1 MYDGVHRKKE
11 IYDKRPEDHPQYPEE
26 WRIFWEK
33 RYKEIQSQGKDADN
47 YDYKPDWIPYWAKK
61 SHELYKNEI
70 HVKTQDLLKK
80 FDLKTTDEPLREDF
94 EHLNRQEP
102 MRRGTSEKYCL
113 NIIRHFSSFSPS
125 YFDFQKMNETTVV
138 IDGTIIAIAAAR
150 VSAITEVVVVATGMN
165 PIGAHFHRVGKV
177 MDVAVVLD
185 LTVIL
190 VSLILRTFVIMVD
203 RDLLA
208 IGIHE

>member
-33 RYKEIQSQGKDADN
+33 RYKELQTQGKDADN

-80 FDLKTTDEPLREDF
+80 FDLKSANEPLREDF

-102 MRRGTSEKYCL
+102 MRRGTYKTSTQKL
-113 NIIRHFSSFSPS
+113 AFFIIFC
-125 YFDFQKMNETTVV
+125 
-138 IDGTIIAIAAAR
+138 
-150 VSAITEVVVVATGMN
+150 
-165 PIGAHFHRVGKV
+165 
-177 MDVAVVLD
+177 
-185 LTVIL
+185 
-190 VSLILRTFVIMVD
+190 LILIYR
-203 RDLLA
+203 R
-208 IGIHE
+208 

>member
-80 FDLKTTDEPLREDF
+80 FDLKNTDEIA
-94 EHLNRQEP
+94 
-102 MRRGTSEKYCL
+102 TSEENGKSTNL
-113 NIIRHFSSFSPS
+113 QISVKNEKLKNKVLGENSS
-125 YFDFQKMNETTVV
+125 
-138 IDGTIIAIAAAR
+138 
-150 VSAITEVVVVATGMN
+150 
-165 PIGAHFHRVGKV
+165 
-177 MDVAVVLD
+177 
-185 LTVIL
+185 
-190 VSLILRTFVIMVD
+190 SLGRI
-203 RDLLA
+203 
-208 IGIHE
+208 